1 MKIWWF
7 KDSKIGHEKQV
18 RAILDNLAITRNL
31 VIEEIHISNPVWLEL
46 FFYFLRLKP
55 KKDSIPDII
64 IGAGSK
70 TTIPMLR
77 YKTSNKTTV
86 ISVMK
91 PQIFGSKFDLIVA
104 PRHDYEE
111 VPNNVFTYTG
121 SIAKVNISSDLENIG
136 LIIIGGNNE
145 HFVFDED
152 HLMSQINF
160 IISLFPDISW
170 LVFNSRRTP
179 ESFNEKV
186 RKITSIDRFVNV
198 NEKFEPLE
206 DYLSTAKFK
215 FVTPDSVNMIF
226 ESLSSSGET
235 YLFDMRISKKN
246 KITKLIEEVKNNNYA
261 GYLEESYL
269 YNSVIKKI
277 SLNKPNSLHETF
289 REVEKVIFEIEKR
302 IRK

>member
-121 SIAKVNISSDLENIG
+121 SIAKVNILS
-136 LIIIGGNNE
+136 LI
-145 HFVFDED
+145 H
-152 HLMSQINF
+152 
-160 IISLFPDISW
+160 ISEPT
-170 LVFNSRRTP
+170 RRP
-179 ESFNEKV
+179 
-186 RKITSIDRFVNV
+186 
-198 NEKFEPLE
+198 
-206 DYLSTAKFK
+206 
-215 FVTPDSVNMIF
+215 
-226 ESLSSSGET
+226 
-235 YLFDMRISKKN
+235 
-246 KITKLIEEVKNNNYA
+246 
-261 GYLEESYL
+261 
-269 YNSVIKKI
+269 
-277 SLNKPNSLHETF
+277 
-289 REVEKVIFEIEKR
+289 
-302 IRK
+302 

>member
-18 RAILDNLAITRNL
+18 RAILDNLAITRDL

-136 LIIIGGNNE
+136 LIIIGGNNK

-152 HLMSQINF
+152 HLMSQIDF

-206 DYLSTAKFK
+206 AYLSTAKFK